1 VTAPLARTGLLGAAT
16 SLFFTPSFILTNFS
30 LYETFFVF
38 FIQVIKRDEVILLAA
53 RDLSIL
59 GLYAITA
66 VVTLTSEIIFNL
78 HLECFHV
85 THHVVLLGLSC
96 LRSSGSVKTM

>member
-1 VTAPLARTGLLGAAT
+1 VTAPLARTGLLGVAT
-16 SLFFTPSFILTNFS
+16 SLFFTPSFILTDFS

-38 FIQVIKRDEVILLAA
+38 LIQVIKRNEVVLLAT
-53 RDLSIL
+53 RDLAIL

-78 HLECFHV
+78 HFECFHFA
-85 THHVVLLGLSC
+85 HHVVLLGLSC
-96 LRSSGSVKTM
+96 LRSSGSV